1 MIDRLNEYKHKC
13 KVLRQINSDKALL
26 YKRINSILDFMTIFV
41 SAFITFIGF
50 SGNEKILSYILFLFP
65 NCKLG

>member
-41 SAFITFIGF
+41 SL
-50 SGNEKILSYILFLFP
+50 LSLVFQEM
-65 NCKLG
+65 KKS